1 MRYSINKIEDYIQ
14 NPAKYDSHL
23 SFLVNPFASN
33 ITLHKPYRDYK
44 VDYLNGLVL
53 DNAIEV
59 VEGKNGNNISWFS
72 FIDFGKE
79 KERALNS
86 FYTTYQKYT
95 AGALASHKTDAVP
108 AVNLNLSDR
117 DRVLISHLHEF
128 SDWVIT
134 FDKNL
139 GPQIFDMPSDDG
151 KIPFLLDYIPG
162 EEVTGVSSYLTTK
175 PSSEIVGILGPH
187 FQDFGIDIDSEDG
200 QKALQVIL
208 EDLRAISSS
217 LVMQLN
223 SSKNKAFEVIG
234 SAFAK
239 RVLEKKGL
247 LENAFLVPIDLH
259 QNLFDNLD
267 SNSKSRADNLFISID
282 KESRTINVSVLEIK
296 CRKYLGI
303 GERED
308 LKNKMIDQIDNTIF
322 ALKQHYDPNNFTSE
336 DRLDRDIKN
345 KELKSL
351 LAFYIDRA
359 YRYKY
364 ISENAYNIY
373 WDFIQNLDKG
383 FTFKFNRVGFIFDF
397 SFDQKHLKEMIDD
410 DTVLFTFGEK
420 LIAEILDPDSDLNTR
435 RLEDEEFR
443 KEFENAFDT
452 KDKLEPFIQQF
463 KSKLKQEEEKPIVDV
478 SDENN
483 FSQDD
488 EDEIN
493 EESSVEVENKSEEVL
508 DFKNEN
514 DSPDTNEEVLESTSD
529 ELKDVDFD
537 ILVGKGSKSPQFG
550 ILGKTLQNKTI
561 ALDLSDT
568 NTISLFG
575 VQGGG
580 KSYTIGTVS
589 EMVLKQF
596 DKINRLPSP
605 LAGVIFHYSESMDYE
620 PEFTSMIYPN
630 DNNSEVEKLRL
641 VYGAEPDSLDKVIIL
656 TPLDKVE
663 ERRAEFPSIE
673 VRPLMFSS
681 KELNVQDWLFLLGAI
696 GNDSSYIKQLKYIMK
711 EHRRN
716 ITMSAIKESVE
727 NSDLLSN
734 TQKQLA
740 RQKLNFAQEYIDD
753 EISLSSVLE
762 PGKLVIVDLR
772 DEFIVKDE
780 ALGLFVIML
789 NIFSGVREFKGK
801 HFNKFIVFDE
811 AHKYMDNKDL
821 TGSIVTAIREMRHKG
836 VSIMIASQDP
846 PSLPNEIIE
855 LSSMVLLHKFNSPQW
870 LKHIQKSVIQLNGL
884 TPADMSILKP
894 GEAFLW
900 ATKANDHSLTLKP
913 VKISTRPRVTKHGGA
928 TKQATGN

>member
-1 MRYSINKIEDYIQ
+1 M
-14 NPAKYDSHL
+14 
-23 SFLVNPFASN
+23 
-33 ITLHKPYRDYK
+33 
-44 VDYLNGLVL
+44 
-53 DNAIEV
+53 
-59 VEGKNGNNISWFS
+59 
-72 FIDFGKE
+72 
-79 KERALNS
+79 
-86 FYTTYQKYT
+86 
-95 AGALASHKTDAVP
+95 
-108 AVNLNLSDR
+108 
-117 DRVLISHLHEF
+117 
-128 SDWVIT
+128 
-134 FDKNL
+134 
-139 GPQIFDMPSDDG
+139 
-151 KIPFLLDYIPG
+151 
-162 EEVTGVSSYLTTK
+162 
-175 PSSEIVGILGPH
+175 
-187 FQDFGIDIDSEDG
+187 
-200 QKALQVIL
+200 
-208 EDLRAISSS
+208 
-217 LVMQLN
+217 
-223 SSKNKAFEVIG
+223 
-234 SAFAK
+234 
-239 RVLEKKGL
+239 
-247 LENAFLVPIDLH
+247 
-259 QNLFDNLD
+259 
-267 SNSKSRADNLFISID
+267 
-282 KESRTINVSVLEIK
+282 
-296 CRKYLGI
+296 
-303 GERED
+303 
-308 LKNKMIDQIDNTIF
+308 
-322 ALKQHYDPNNFTSE
+322 
-336 DRLDRDIKN
+336 
-345 KELKSL
+345 
-351 LAFYIDRA
+351 AFYIDRA